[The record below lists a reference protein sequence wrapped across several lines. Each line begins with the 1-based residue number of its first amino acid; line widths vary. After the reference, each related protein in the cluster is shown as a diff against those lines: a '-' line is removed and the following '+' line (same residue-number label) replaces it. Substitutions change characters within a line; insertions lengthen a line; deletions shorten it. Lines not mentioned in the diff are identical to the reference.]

1 MCEDYHSIFDI
12 CQEKKTRCSLPH
24 QKGKPFHEESDY
36 APPCAQHLPQGI
48 GPGSEDFWTKRNLQ
62 GLIHRSPCRA
72 GTTNFTAKVAN
83 IYIQTSR
90 ESVLDRFQKNP
101 RLYVWNAF
109 LGVCKMLLLWPARG
123 STARPLGLISTSL
136 NCAWNV
142 HKWSVTTT
150 ATSRNSLFMSFLQVA

>member
-90 ESVLDRFQKNP
+90 ESVLDRFQK
-101 RLYVWNAF
+101 
-109 LGVCKMLLLWPARG
+109 K
-123 STARPLGLISTSL
+123 STALRVKRLFGCVQDAAALTSKRK
-136 NCAWNV
+136 
-142 HKWSVTTT
+142 HGK
-150 ATSRNSLFMSFLQVA
+150 ATGSHQHQSELCIECS